1 MKQRTFWLAA
11 IGGVLTVALAAQF
24 LSGLGGDRTAPPPSP
39 SRPSPAIT
47 HPLGSGPPD
56 APTTAVAPTAMS
68 DRPMTTAVG
77 TYGITHD
84 LTPTAPARSPHGSPW
99 GLSAAHPP
107 HRPADVASYA
117 IRSVDI
123 SMPES
128 DHRVGL
134 SAFWEVI
141 MHPLVA
147 RARTAQQR
155 ARHVIDVALGP
166 LDINTPTV
174 AEHLEREQLEYAC
187 RSKAR
192 ELLTDDVRQWLADAE
207 SAERD
212 ATIADTADRMQLATL
227 ATSATRTKRPAAPAE
242 IAELHTLLTLA
253 DLAASATIEP
263 QDSMIG
269 GTRT

>member
-1 MKQRTFWLAA
+1 
-11 IGGVLTVALAAQF
+11 
-24 LSGLGGDRTAPPPSP
+24 
-39 SRPSPAIT
+39 
-47 HPLGSGPPD
+47 
-56 APTTAVAPTAMS
+56 
-68 DRPMTTAVG
+68 MTTAVG

-117 IRSVDI
+117 IRSVD
-123 SMPES
+123 SSTPPES
-128 DHRVGL
+128 QTPPPVWL
-134 SAFWEVI
+134 SPFCREGIDVQ
-141 MHPLVA
+141 PLVA

-166 LDINTPTV
+166 LDIDTPTV

-212 ATIADTADRMQLATL
+212 ATIADAADRMQLATL
-227 ATSATRTKRPAAPAE
+227 ATSAPRTKLPTPPAE

-253 DLAASATIEP
+253 DLAPSATITPPDE
-263 QDSMIG
+263 I
-269 GTRT
+269 GTRA